1 MWGACRPSLLMSMTT
16 TDTAPATAT
25 DSTKTSLTRAV
36 LILVGTVLG
45 AVGWVVF
52 LFQHQDWER
61 GEVIGY
67 DAMSGV
73 RDAWFTTHYWW
84 GPLMGLGIAVT
95 GLAVAQLLRRKG
107 SIWGTVAGA
116 LLFVGGFG
124 FAVGLAS
131 EGISYFVVTDRQTL
145 DPAAGAPLLAHLME
159 SQTYFPIFG
168 IGLAGFS
175 LGVLIAAVGLVVTRA
190 VPIWVPVLLVIAV
203 VGTAVIP
210 HAIAWWGTLPYPI
223 AAVTIA
229 WYGFRTVGH
238 GD

>member
-1 MWGACRPSLLMSMTT
+1 MTT
-16 TDTAPATAT
+16 TDTTPDTANT
-25 DSTKTSLTRAV
+25 ALTRAV
-36 LILVGTVLG
+36 LILGGTVLG

-61 GEVIGY
+61 DERIGY
-67 DAMSGV
+67 DAMAGV
-73 RDAWFTTHYWW
+73 RDAWFTAHYWW

-116 LLFVGGFG
+116 LLVVGGFG

-145 DPAAGAPLLAHLME
+145 DPTAGAPLLAHLME

-175 LGVLIAAVGLVVTRA
+175 VGCLIAAVGLVVTRA
-190 VPIWVPVLLVIAV
+190 VPIWVPALLVIGV

-223 AAVTIA
+223 AAITIA
-229 WYGFRTVGH
+229 WYGVRGARNGT
-238 GD
+238 